1 MRRIVARR
9 GVPDPDTL
17 LDSAGI
23 FASPARSQAPAP
35 SGAINRY
42 DSARMARNQDIDDD
56 PEDRDDADDEDEGLD
71 EADGTGRGWRRRF
84 LGWGLVA
91 VAIGM
96 GFLIPY
102 TLYLNHQVSV
112 RFGQLRWQV
121 PTRVYAR
128 PLQLAPGIAMDAR
141 TLKTELEAASYR
153 DDGQGER
160 PGMYSVK
167 GARWRI
173 ANRGYQDVGGLV
185 GPSRIEVTVSGGRV
199 QSVRDLARGS
209 AVKSARLDPAR
220 IATLYGQKQEERRLV
235 RISEVPPLLTDSLQ
249 AVEDRDF
256 ARHHGIDPSGMARAL
271 WVWIKSGGEIKQ
283 GGSTL
288 TQQLARSGLLG
299 IGKEQTYTRKFNEIL
314 YALIIDARYEKGVI
328 LEAYLN
334 QVDIGQRGSQAI
346 HGFASGAEFYFGRH
360 LDDLSTEHIALL
372 VALVKGPSW
381 YNPRKQPERALER
394 RNLVLAKMLETG
406 IIDQKEYD
414 RAAKAPL
421 GVTDVPGSM
430 VANRFPAYV
439 DLVRRQLARDYSEEE
454 LQGAGLT
461 VLTGMSPSAQAYAE
475 GAVTRAMKAL
485 GTARRPPLQ
494 AGVVVT
500 DVHSGE
506 VVAVIGS
513 RSFDEHGFNRAV
525 QAQRPVGS
533 LLKPFVYL
541 LALAQPDKYS
551 LASTVDDSPV
561 SIVLDNGK
569 RWKPG
574 NSDGRS
580 HGTVRL
586 IDALAQSYNQSTVR
600 IGMDVGP
607 QRLSDLLRTLAG
619 IDAGQNPSLILG
631 SLDQS
636 PYAMAQLY
644 QFLASGGEIQPL
656 HAVRGVLDAN
666 GKALNRYDA
675 EPKPA
680 QAGDAVAARLVT
692 SALQQAVTSGT
703 GRQLMS
709 DGLGRLQPAGKT
721 GTSNDSRDSWFAGWT
736 GDHLAVVWVGNDQNA
751 STGLYGATG
760 AMRVWS
766 GLFSR
771 LPTAPLQVGSK
782 GIDWQWVADGHTTDA
797 GCPGAR
803 RIGFVTGFAPAYQP
817 CLLTEPESIDG
828 VEGGEGDGSGN
839 EGFWGRIFGRGD
851 GDAGSDDEQRQ
862 QERQNQ
868 DARDREEQE
877 RREQQMR
884 EGVRL
889 QREQDQRY
897 AEVRAR
903 DEAYRQ
909 QQQRDQAYREARERE
924 YRERRQREDA
934 DRREQ
939 ERREQERR
947 DQQRGMRPSG
957 SAIEAR
963 VA

>member
-1 MRRIVARR
+1 
-9 GVPDPDTL
+9 
-17 LDSAGI
+17 
-23 FASPARSQAPAP
+23 
-35 SGAINRY
+35 
-42 DSARMARNQDIDDD
+42 MARKHHNASDDIDDID
-56 PEDRDDADDEDEGLD
+56 DLDDAEEDADQDLDDTGS
-71 EADGTGRGWRRRF
+71 GTGWRRR
-84 LGWGLVA
+84 LLSWGLVA

-102 TLYLNHQVSV
+102 TLYLNHQVTL

-128 PLQLAPGIAMDAR
+128 PLQVAQGMAMDAR
-141 TLKTELEAASYR
+141 TLKTELDAASYR
-153 DDGQGER
+153 DDGKGER
-160 PGMYSVK
+160 PGTY
-167 GARWRI
+167 GRNGGRWRI
-173 ANRGYQDVGGLV
+173 ASRGYQDVDGRI
-185 GPSRIEVTVSGGRV
+185 GPSRVEVALSGSRV
-199 QSVRDLARGS
+199 LSVRDLQHSR
-209 AVKSARLDPAR
+209 AVKSVKLDPAR

-235 RISEVPPLLTDSLQ
+235 RISEVPPMLTDTLQ

-256 ARHHGIDPSGMARAL
+256 ARHIGIDFSGMARAVFVSL
-271 WVWIKSGGEIKQ
+271 KSGELRQ

-299 IGKEQTYTRKFNEIL
+299 IGKEQTLSRKFNEIL

-381 YNPRKQPERALER
+381 YNPRRNPERAMAR
-394 RNLVLAKMLETG
+394 RNLVLANMLETG
-406 IIDQKEYD
+406 IIDQNEHD

-421 GVTDVPGSM
+421 GVTEVPGSM

-439 DLVRRQLARDYSEEE
+439 DLVRRQLARDYSEDE
-454 LQGAGLT
+454 LQSAGLT

-475 GAVTRAMKAL
+475 GAVTRTMKAL
-485 GTARRPPLQ
+485 GTSRRPPLQ

-500 DVHSGE
+500 DVHNGE

-513 RSFDEHGFNRAV
+513 RAFEEHGFNRAV

-541 LALAQPDKYS
+541 LALAQPGKYS
-551 LASTVDDSPV
+551 LASYVDDSPV
-561 SIVLDNGK
+561 TITLDNGK
-569 RWKPG
+569 RWRPG

-580 HGTVRL
+580 HGSVRL
-586 IDALAQSYNQSTVR
+586 IDALAMSYNQSTVR
-600 IGMDVGP
+600 VGMEVGP
-607 QRLSDLLRTLAG
+607 QRLADLLRTLSG

-666 GKALNRYDA
+666 GKALNRYDEA
-675 EPKPA
+675 PKPA
-680 QAGDAVAARLVT
+680 QVGDAIAARLVT
-692 SALQQAVTSGT
+692 SALQQAVSSGT
-703 GRQLMS
+703 GRQLVS
-709 DGLGRLQPAGKT
+709 DGLGRLQAAGKT

-751 STGLYGATG
+751 PTGLYGATG

-771 LPTAPLQVGSK
+771 LPSAQLQIGGK
-782 GIDWQWVADGHTTDA
+782 GVDWQWVVDGHTTDA

-803 RIGFVTGFAPAYQP
+803 RIGFVSGFAPAYQP
-817 CLLTEPESIDG
+817 CMLAEPEAVDG
-828 VEGGEGDGSGN
+828 EDAGE
-839 EGFWGRIFGRGD
+839 EPGFWRRLFGIGERASG
-851 GDAGSDDEQRQ
+851 GDAQQQQPAQQQPGQQQPGQQQPNQDQRRNDELRRQQLLRDERDRQQRQ
-862 QERQNQ
+862 DEDDTRY
-868 DARDREEQE
+868 
-877 RREQQMR
+877 REQQAR
-884 EGVRL
+884 EDERI
-889 QREQDQRY
+889 RRDTEQRY
-897 AEVRAR
+897 AEIRAR
-903 DEAYRQ
+903 EEEFRMRRQREEEEADR
-909 QQQRDQAYREARERE
+909 RERERREREARERQP
-924 YRERRQREDA
+924 RA
-934 DRREQ
+934 SLA
-939 ERREQERR
+939 
-947 DQQRGMRPSG
+947 PL
-957 SAIEAR
+957 SAIEVHA
-963 VA
+963 A